1 MRSGATQN
9 IHNCCN
15 AQPPAKIAQPEGSK
29 KFRDGTFTERHV
41 DLLGREKDVVSSVK
55 KAGGEAY
62 PVATADGMRLE
73 TLAASPFG
81 KPKSP

>member
-41 DLLGREKDVVSSVK
+41 DLLGREKTQGTRVCIQ
-55 KAGGEAY
+55 AGYGQE
-62 PVATADGMRLE
+62 VAICESGDI
-73 TLAASPFG
+73 PQ
-81 KPKSP
+81 